1 MLRFN
6 QVDENSKYI
15 RILINF
21 QLKDISKKKIY
32 SFDNMLYN
40 KCLICNVKRARLKI
54 ILAKM

>member
-21 QLKDISKKKIY
+21 QLKDISKKKLFI
-32 SFDNMLYN
+32 
-40 KCLICNVKRARLKI
+40 
-54 ILAKM
+54 

>member
-21 QLKDISKKKIY
+21 QLKDISKKNY